1 MSTRG
6 KGTRGR
12 GGGRGGK
19 TRATSINNNSN
30 ADDAIV
36 VDSEEREN
44 DAPPTTTSSSS
55 GTSSSSNGSQAKKN
69 EEITAVTT
77 TASPPPSSNA
87 SSTPLTPTATPP
99 KAKSK
104 YRAKV
109 VRRNSSLEAS
119 LASASASSSSQQP
132 QQNPFSSSSSSSS
145 VGLDYFSLY
154 SLVSSAVRKPPN
166 ELRPA
171 LLMEP
176 SNEEPPVELKPDDKA
191 LVDEMLEQLKLL
203 KDVLG
208 GVKPR
213 RNVWELDEQGDPKIV
228 RKLTRRELQDAY
240 TDYEYIVLHIKGFV
254 AIEQHKASV
263 IKLNNHQFFTNNPG
277 VKLLEKYSGI
287 TLHGDRPE
295 ANSIVES
302 AFSVLMTAFKLAKA
316 EGDFKKFFTTAFDRT
331 ADPCLEG
338 RVGRLQLYIENSPY
352 HWKKDGANGAEDIM
366 MVKWRD
372 FNLLFEE
379 RANEE
384 KEACFGEFL
393 RVFLNTTALK
403 YAKSVGRPYE
413 EIQSSRAKG
422 LPLPDFYEKFCTI
435 KLFRDYLE
443 ENGINASA
451 TTKGKSKTKKQKN
464 DGDKAAESAQKTKT
478 RCPFVFTP
486 AEVNAFIENY
496 SEFLVA

>member
-1 MSTRG
+1 
-6 KGTRGR
+6 
-12 GGGRGGK
+12 
-19 TRATSINNNSN
+19 
-30 ADDAIV
+30 
-36 VDSEEREN
+36 
-44 DAPPTTTSSSS
+44 
-55 GTSSSSNGSQAKKN
+55 
-69 EEITAVTT
+69 
-77 TASPPPSSNA
+77 
-87 SSTPLTPTATPP
+87 
-99 KAKSK
+99 
-104 YRAKV
+104 
-109 VRRNSSLEAS
+109 
-119 LASASASSSSQQP
+119 
-132 QQNPFSSSSSSSS
+132 
-145 VGLDYFSLY
+145 
-154 SLVSSAVRKPPN
+154 
-166 ELRPA
+166 
-171 LLMEP
+171 MEP